1 MEQEILLNENRS
13 AVKDF
18 QRSVDNVLARSQE
31 LVDQFHQFQIWKRIN
46 TKDDFIQLI
55 EDPAEYFDQVLINNT
70 ELKSTGNLR
79 PNPEMV
85 AKMFDVERE
94 SWQNLVAG
102 KPIRS
107 DCKPCNKTTIRKGT
121 RSISLA
127 EFNQYQKFVIFQDGT
142 FYPDESAIQA
152 KKESFKKFAK
162 SPEEIKL
169 VKHHQ
174 DLVTILNEHFKK
186 GLCGPANIQEVAK
199 LLNLRFVENKVYLN
213 EELLIGLFNKL

>member
-1 MEQEILLNENRS
+1 METILINENRS
-13 AVKDF
+13 AVADF
-18 QRSVDNVLARSQE
+18 QRSVDNVLERSQE
-31 LVDQFHQFQIWKRIN
+31 LVDQFHQFQTWKRIN

-55 EDPAEYFDQVLINNT
+55 EDPAEYFDQVLINNVD
-70 ELKSTGNLR
+70 LKSTGNLR

-107 DCKPCNKTTIRKGT
+107 DCKPCNKITIRKGT

-127 EFNQYQKFVIFQDGT
+127 QFQQYQEYLIFQDGT
-142 FYPDESAIQA
+142 FYSDESAIQA

-162 SPEEIKL
+162 SPEEIKVTKHYQEL
-169 VKHHQ
+169 V
-174 DLVTILNEHFKK
+174 DILNNHIKQGFA
-186 GLCGPANIQEVAK
+186 GPSAMSEISK
-199 LLNLRFVENKVYLN
+199 LMNLRFVDNKIYLN
-213 EELLIGLFNKL
+213 NEMLIESFKKL